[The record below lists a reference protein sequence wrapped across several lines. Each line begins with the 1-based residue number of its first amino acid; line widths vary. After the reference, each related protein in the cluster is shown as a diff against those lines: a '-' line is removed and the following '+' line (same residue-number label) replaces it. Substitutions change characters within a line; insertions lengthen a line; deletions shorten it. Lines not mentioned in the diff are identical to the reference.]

1 VTLAVGADRASL
13 VDRVVEGWS
22 RRLAAR
28 STRRSFLGKVGRTSV
43 LVAAGPSL
51 ATLLAGRAD
60 ARVCGQSGVSPK
72 CPTYDCVGPGTTWG
86 WCWYASGDVCCAG
99 GGLKKICDCCKLA
112 HPNVHGYCPAGTNV
126 YCIVESCHADPRLMA
141 VGLQRFGGGDAP
153 FVAAAVSR
161 ARFPTG
167 AVPANPPVLADGDD
181 ARMIAVAAPLAVA
194 TGAPLLL
201 VRRTHVPAATI
212 AELQR
217 LGVAGVRIV
226 GSAIGPAVDAELA
239 RYTLAIERVASGQ
252 PDAAVAVE
260 VARRVLAT
268 SSRRRAVGLGVDP
281 SSVNA
286 APAVGAVAAT
296 ARLPVVL
303 DAASLRTL
311 AAEGRLDAAYVVGP
325 ELAADTTGIP
335 GPVPL
340 TSDSGPRLARLVA
353 ATIVDQLVLVGY
365 DVWLSPENDAVVAA
379 GLAGTAG
386 VLLPRAAH
394 RLDGE
399 AEQWLLARPDRTT
412 RAYWVADDLDDDS
425 TLRLQSALNHF
436 DADRLQ
442 GVSGEGLPVI
452 SQPFPER
459 EMGQARVAGAVP
471 DTPEASAGQWVS
483 RANPEREG

>member
-1 VTLAVGADRASL
+1 VTLAQGTDRVSL

-43 LVAAGPSL
+43 LVAAGPTL

-60 ARVCGQSGVSPK
+60 ARVCGQSGVSPL

-161 ARFPTG
+161 TRFPTG
-167 AVPANPPVLADGDD
+167 TTPASPPVLTDGDD
-181 ARMIAVAAPLAVA
+181 ARMIAVAAPLAIA

-201 VRRTHVPAATI
+201 VRRTDVPAATI

-217 LGVAGVRIV
+217 LGVTGVRVV
-226 GSAIGPAVDAELA
+226 GSAIGSAVDTELA
-239 RYTLAIERVASGQ
+239 RYGLAVERVAPGQ
-252 PDAAVAVE
+252 PDAAAALAI
-260 VARRVLAT
+260 ARQVLGTA
-268 SSRRRAVGLGVDP
+268 SRRRALGLGADP

-286 APAVGAVAAT
+286 APAVGAAAAT
-296 ARLPVVL
+296 ARVPVVL
-303 DAASLRTL
+303 DTASLRTL
-311 AAEGRLDAAYVVGP
+311 ATEGRIDATYLVGP

-340 TSDSGPRLARLVA
+340 GSDTGPRLARLVA
-353 ATIVDQLVLVGY
+353 AALVDQLVLVGF
-365 DVWLSPENDAVVAA
+365 DVWLSPETDAVVAA
-379 GLAGTAG
+379 GLAGTG
-386 VLLPRAAH
+386 GILLPRAAH

-399 AEQWLLARPDRTT
+399 AEQWLLARPDRTA
-412 RAYWVADDLDDDS
+412 RAYWVADDIDGAS

-436 DADRLQ
+436 DAYRLQ
-442 GVSGEGLPVI
+442 GVSGQGLPVI

-459 EMGQARVAGAVP
+459 ELGQARVAGVVP